1 VVRPDEKKMMD
12 LKGKK
17 ILVVGLGR
25 TGLACTRFLAERG
38 AEVTV
43 SEVRPEAQIQGELR
57 GIEGLTV
64 RVETGSHQE
73 ESFLSADLI
82 VVSPGVPLNIPPL
95 ERAQRKGK
103 EIVSEIELAY
113 RFCGCPIIAVTGTN
127 GKSTTTS
134 LLGEIFR
141 TAGKKVFVGGN
152 LGNPM
157 IEMFF
162 SPGQVEYI
170 IAEISSFQLEAVS
183 QFRPFISILLN
194 ITPDHLDRYASYEA
208 YIEAKGRVFQNQG
221 AGDHAIVNADDPEC
235 TKLAAGAK
243 AQVSFFSTRRQ
254 LRAGCCAD
262 DDCLCYLSGETR
274 ELFPVKDL
282 SLTGVHN
289 YENIMAS
296 ILASRICGVSTDT
309 IRLCL
314 SRFKALEHRME
325 LVRVINGVRF
335 YNDSKGTNVGA
346 VVRSLE
352 SFPSNLILI
361 AGGKDKGGDY
371 RILREPARGR
381 VKALVLLGQAKEK
394 IREALGDM
402 VPTHVVKDLEEAV
415 TTAFKIASPGD
426 TVLFSPACSS
436 FDMFRNFE
444 ERGEI
449 FKKLVNHLPG

>member
-1 VVRPDEKKMMD
+1 
-12 LKGKK
+12 
-17 ILVVGLGR
+17 
-25 TGLACTRFLAERG
+25 
-38 AEVTV
+38 
-43 SEVRPEAQIQGELR
+43 
-57 GIEGLTV
+57 
-64 RVETGSHQE
+64 
-73 ESFLSADLI
+73 
-82 VVSPGVPLNIPPL
+82 
-95 ERAQRKGK
+95 
-103 EIVSEIELAY
+103 
-113 RFCGCPIIAVTGTN
+113 
-127 GKSTTTS
+127 
-134 LLGEIFR
+134 
-141 TAGKKVFVGGN
+141 
-152 LGNPM
+152 
-157 IEMFF
+157 
-162 SPGQVEYI
+162 
-170 IAEISSFQLEAVS
+170 
-183 QFRPFISILLN
+183 
-194 ITPDHLDRYASYEA
+194 
-208 YIEAKGRVFQNQG
+208 
-221 AGDHAIVNADDPEC
+221 
-235 TKLAAGAK
+235 
-243 AQVSFFSTRRQ
+243 
-254 LRAGCCAD
+254 
-262 DDCLCYLSGETR
+262 
-274 ELFPVKDL
+274 LFPVKDL

-352 SFPSNLILI
+352 SCPSNLILI

-436 FDMFRNFE
+436 FDMFKNFE

-449 FKKLVNHLPG
+449 FKKLVNRLPG